1 MAKPQI
7 GFIGLGAMGAPMAG
21 RLLDAGFKVTSS
33 VNKNRKSLEA
43 LLSKGIEEA
52 SSPAEVGAVADILM
66 LVVWDEA
73 QIDTILKGDEGALT
87 SLKAGSKILLM
98 STISPAY
105 CRDLA
110 AELKPKN
117 IAIVDCPL
125 SGMPKGASEGTL
137 SLMAGGAAED
147 IAACQAPLDTLG
159 TIYHCGDVGAGQV
172 MKLGN
177 NAMFIG
183 TLSILLE
190 VRDTVVSQG
199 VDFDNFLSVLNNST
213 GRSFVSQNIPVP
225 ESSVMPF
232 PMPQKDI
239 SRLLMTGQ
247 EAKLTMPVL
256 NACYHHTL
264 EGSK

>member
-1 MAKPQI
+1 MTKPHI

-21 RLLDAGFKVTSS
+21 RLLGAGYRVTSS
-33 VNKNRKSLEA
+33 VNKNRKALEA
-43 LLSKGIEEA
+43 LLSAGIEEVA
-52 SSPAEVGAVADILM
+52 SPAEVGAVADILM

-73 QIDTILKGDEGALT
+73 QIDTILKGDNGALT
-87 SLKAGSKILLM
+87 SLKPGSKILLM

-105 CRDLA
+105 CRDLVV
-110 AELKPKN
+110 ELKPQD
-117 IAIVDCPL
+117 IAVIDCPL
-125 SGMPKGASEGTL
+125 SGMPKGAAEGTL

-147 IAACQAPLDTLG
+147 IAACRAPLEALG
-159 TIYHCGDVGAGQV
+159 TVYHCGDVGAGQV

-213 GRSFVSQNIPVP
+213 GRSFVSQNIPIP
-225 ESSVMPF
+225 EASVMPF

-239 SRLLMTGQ
+239 SRLLMV
-247 EAKLTMPVL
+247 AKDAELNMPVL
-256 NACYHHTL
+256 DACYRNTL
-264 EGSK
+264 KGQ

>member
-1 MAKPQI
+1 MAKPHI
-7 GFIGLGAMGAPMAG
+7 GFIGLGAMGAPMAR

-33 VNKNRKSLEA
+33 VNKNRKAIEA
-43 LLSKGIEEA
+43 LLSQGIREV

-73 QIDTILKGDEGALT
+73 QIDTILRHDNGALT
-87 SLKAGSKILLM
+87 SLKPGSKVLLM

-110 AELKPKN
+110 AELKPKD
-117 IAIVDCPL
+117 IAIIDCPL
-125 SGMPKGASEGTL
+125 SGMPKGAADGTL

-147 IAACQAPLDTLG
+147 IAACQAPLEALG
-159 TIYHCGDVGAGQV
+159 TVYHCGNVGAGQV

-190 VRDTVVSQG
+190 VRDAVVSQG
-199 VDFDNFLSVLNNST
+199 VDFDSFLYVLNNST

-225 ESSVMPF
+225 EASVMPF
-232 PMPQKDI
+232 SMPQKDI

-256 NACYHHTL
+256 NACYRHTL
-264 EGSK
+264 EGS